1 MREKH
6 PERERHPKR
15 DKHPE
20 RDPNTVRERYV
31 VRESKTGREWNIGRE
46 PIPESV
52 HEEAKES
59 EWTTVSHRKPRNF
72 PPRRH
77 GRSGKREED
86 HPQRRNWR
94 DRTDITS
101 FYFTRFH
108 DEVTETE
115 LWTHFRKWGD
125 VKEIFIPKRRNRE
138 GRRYGFVRYKGI
150 SDKRRIE
157 KELDSSIVK
166 GLKLHVNAP
175 KYGRGQTM
183 LEQYKIVPAKK
194 GKGVDVYGQK
204 EEAPLRTTGNK
215 VLQKTYAEAV
225 AVSSDRN
232 TPGTTADV
240 KLVSY
245 GGPQPQ
251 ITLKISEGDIR
262 RYENT
267 WVGRMKQLEIFERL
281 EDEVLWK
288 LGPGV
293 SPKYL
298 GDDMVLLLG
307 LSDT

>member
-1 MREKH
+1 M
-6 PERERHPKR
+6 
-15 DKHPE
+15 
-20 RDPNTVRERYV
+20 
-31 VRESKTGREWNIGRE
+31 
-46 PIPESV
+46 
-52 HEEAKES
+52 
-59 EWTTVSHRKPRNF
+59 
-72 PPRRH
+72 
-77 GRSGKREED
+77 
-86 HPQRRNWR
+86 
-94 DRTDITS
+94 
-101 FYFTRFH
+101 
-108 DEVTETE
+108 
-115 LWTHFRKWGD
+115 
-125 VKEIFIPKRRNRE
+125 
-138 GRRYGFVRYKGI
+138 
-150 SDKRRIE
+150 
-157 KELDSSIVK
+157 
-166 GLKLHVNAP
+166 
-175 KYGRGQTM
+175 
-183 LEQYKIVPAKK
+183 
-194 GKGVDVYGQK
+194 
-204 EEAPLRTTGNK
+204 
-215 VLQKTYAEAV
+215 